1 MPTEAAAPNNTNN
14 RHIHLGNSTEITDP
28 RHHHVQR
35 YCSNRI
41 STCKYNGFSFLPRF
55 LYEQFRRYNNIF
67 FLAIALLQQIP
78 DVSPTGRY
86 TTAVPFLIILS
97 VSALKEIFEDVKRR
111 RSDNKVNAFPVEIL
125 VDGNWLE
132 KQWKDVKVGDF
143 IRVDNDSLFPADL
156 LLLSS
161 SEQQGMAYIET
172 SNLDGETNL
181 KIKQALDVTASMT
194 SPENLASFQAE
205 ITCEPPSRH
214 VNEFNGNI
222 EINGEARHFGIDQLL
237 LRGARLKNTA
247 WIFGAVIYTGHDSKL
262 LMNSKRAPLKSGT
275 IDVQTNYRII
285 FLFFVLVALALI
297 SAAGSEI
304 WRGHNIPQAWYLSFL
319 EHDPKGSFLWG
330 VLTFFILYNNLIPIS
345 LQVTLEI
352 VRFFQAI
359 YINNDI
365 EMYDVNSDSCAI
377 ARTSNLNEE
386 LGQVK
391 YIMSDKTGT
400 LTRNVMKFK
409 RVSIGSHNYGNNE
422 DDEFSDATLLEDV
435 ERGDKHAEA
444 IVEVLKRKIFQMMA
458 VCHTVVPENKDDG
471 ELIYQSSSPDE
482 AALVRG
488 AASQKVTFH
497 TRQPQ
502 KVICNVFGTD
512 ETIEI
517 LDVIDFTS
525 DRKRMSVI
533 VRDQEGEIKLYTKGA
548 DTVIFERLVRGSEQS
563 VDWCTDHLEDYASF
577 GYRTLCFAVRK
588 LSDGEYEQWAPE
600 YKKAIL
606 AIENRA
612 KLLADAAEKLE
623 KDMVLVGAT
632 AIEDKLQEVRVGWV
646 PETIQAL
653 MAADIRVWMLTG
665 DKRETAINIAHSCA
679 LVHPNTELL
688 IVDKTTYEETY
699 QKLEQF
705 SARSQE
711 LEKQEKEFAMVID
724 GKSLLHA
731 LTGEARKHFGDLA
744 LRCHAVVCCRMSPM
758 QKAEVVEM
766 VRKLAKHVVLAIGDG
781 ANDVAMIQAANV
793 GIGISG
799 EEGLQAASASDYAI
813 PRFHFLRRL
822 LLVHGA
828 WNHDRS
834 VKVVEMVRK
843 LAKHVVLAIGDGAND
858 VAMIQPANVGI
869 GISGEEGLQ
878 AASASDYAIPRF
890 HFVRRLLP
898 VHGVILYSFY
908 KNICLYIIELWFA
921 IFSAWSGQTIFE
933 RWTIGMFNV
942 IFTAWPPVV
951 LGLFDHPVP
960 ADQIMKYP
968 ALYASFQN
976 RAFSIG
982 NFSLWIGMAI
992 IHSLSL
998 FFLTYA
1004 TMEHQVVWD
1013 NGLTGG
1019 WLMLGNC
1026 AYTFV
1031 VATVCLKALLECD
1044 SWTWPVVV
1052 ACIGSIGLW
1061 IVFVIIYA
1069 LVFPHI
1075 GGIGADMA
1083 GMAYIMMSSWTFWL
1097 ALLFIPLATLMWDLV
1112 IKSLFTIA
1120 MPTPREL
1127 AVMYTKRTTSFNG
1140 FERLA
1145 SYSSN
1150 VLENMRLL
1158 TSSLRGSTTGSS
1170 RSRTA
1175 SEASLALAEQ
1185 TRYGF
1190 AFSQDESAAV
1200 AQTELIR
1207 NVDSTREKPTGR

>member
-1 MPTEAAAPNNTNN
+1 MTQKSMNHGERVSRIRKKCLRLFVLHTLSPLSEHYLYKETVYIISGKNPKIEMPTEGDNPHSNNN
-14 RHIHLGNSTEITDP
+14 RHFHLGSTVITDP

-125 VDGNWLE
+125 VDGQWVE

-222 EINGEARHFGIDQLL
+222 EINGQARHFGIDQLL

-409 RVSIGSHNYGNNE
+409 RVSIGSQNYGNNE
-422 DDEFSDATLLEDV
+422 DDEFSDPRLLEDV

-444 IVEVLKRKIFQMMA
+444 IVEVLKMMA

-488 AASQKVTFH
+488 AASQKVKFH

-533 VRDQEGEIKLYTKGA
+533 VKDQEGEIKLYTKGA

-563 VDWCTDHLEDYASF
+563 IDWCTDHLEDYASF

-612 KLLADAAEKLE
+612 KLLAEAAEKLE

-632 AIEDKLQEVRVGWV
+632 AIEDKLQEWV

-834 VKVVEMVRK
+834 VK
-843 LAKHVVLAIGDGAND
+843 
-858 VAMIQPANVGI
+858 
-869 GISGEEGLQ
+869 
-878 AASASDYAIPRF
+878 
-890 HFVRRLLP
+890 
-898 VHGVILYSFY
+898 VILYSFY